1 MVVMGVGWGWTA
13 AEFFISLSLFFLV
26 RFGLVV
32 QEKRGR
38 EKNQSGIYV
47 NGLGWWGG
55 EKAK

>member
-1 MVVMGVGWGWTA
+1 MGVGWGWTA